1 MVFED
6 KLKNLEE
13 LSKKIQDPETQLEK
27 SVELFEQ
34 SMKIAQELETQ
45 LAEIERKIEIVTSK
59 PGENG
64 VITEEYTQ
72 K

>member
-13 LSKKIQDPETQLEK
+13 LSKKIQNPETQLEK

-64 VITEEYTQ
+64 VITEDYIQ

>member
-1 MVFED
+1 MVFEE

-34 SMKIAQELETQ
+34 SMKIADELETQ

-59 PGENG
+59 PGDNG
-64 VITEEYTQ
+64 VITEEYNQ
-72 K
+72 N